1 MLTHEG
7 KSMKKLLIASTALVA
22 SAGFASADITLGGS
36 ANAGVKYNGGWDSKS
51 TRLHYEIDFDVIA
64 SGTTDGG
71 LTFGA
76 SLDLD
81 TEITSSTGNQNT
93 NGVKDP
99 EVFISGDFGTL
110 TVGNLDVAA
119 DDIGMKD
126 VGFDGIGIDN
136 AIDNIIVMGTDVI
149 ASGSPYKAE
158 ANAAYRYTTGGFTG
172 ILTIHTIQEDY
183 GIFAEWDGGFWQIAG
198 AHVANR
204 DAQLGTAAIKGSS
217 TTGKIGGQF
226 GGGWD
231 VNFYFGNHKSDLVN
245 IDGMNYYG
253 LDVSYTTG
261 PWTIT
266 GAASQTDLDV
276 AAGVISAGAPAV
288 KDKADYGIGVGYDL
302 GGGATLVGAVGRT
315 DGLGGVFYDDA
326 AGDAFRTTPLP
337 VASHT
342 VADFG
347 VNMKF

>member
-1 MLTHEG
+1 
-7 KSMKKLLIASTALVA
+7 MKKLLIASTALVT
-22 SAGFASADITLGGS
+22 SAGFASADVTLGGS
-36 ANAGVKYNGGWDSKS
+36 ANAGVKYNGGWETKS

-76 SLDLD
+76 SVDLD
-81 TEITSSTGNQNT
+81 AEISSASGQPNN
-93 NGVKDP
+93 NEVKDP

-126 VGFDGIGIDN
+126 VGFDGIGIDD
-136 AIDNIIVMGTDVI
+136 AIDNIIVMGTDNI
-149 ASGSPYKAE
+149 APGGVYKAE
-158 ANAAYRYTTGGFTG
+158 ANASYRYTAGGFTG
-172 ILTIHTIQEDY
+172 FLTVHTIQEDY
-183 GIFAEWDGGFWQIAG
+183 AIFAEWDGGFWQIAG
-198 AHVANR
+198 AHVATR
-204 DAQLGTAAIKGSS
+204 DADLGTLAVKGSS

-231 VNFYFGNHKSDLVN
+231 INLYFGQHSSDIVE
-245 IDGMNYYG
+245 IDGMKYYG
-253 LDVSYTTG
+253 LDVAYTTG

-266 GAASQTDLDV
+266 AAASQTDLDIPAV
-276 AAGVISAGAPAV
+276 GTSPAV
-288 KDKADYGIGVGYDL
+288 KDKADYGIGVAYDL
-302 GGGATLVGAVGRT
+302 GGGATLVGGVGRT
-315 DGLGGVFYDDA
+315 DGLGGVFYDA
-326 AGDAFRTTPLP
+326 AAAEATNLP

-347 VNMKF
+347 INMKF

>member
-1 MLTHEG
+1 
-7 KSMKKLLIASTALVA
+7 MKKLLIASTALVA

-36 ANAGVKYNGGWDSKS
+36 ANAGVKYNGGWDTKS

-76 SLDLD
+76 SVDLD
-81 TEITSSTGNQNT
+81 AEITSSTGNQST
-93 NGVKDP
+93 NEVKDP
-99 EVFISGDFGTL
+99 EVFISGDFGIL

-126 VGFDGIGIDN
+126 VGFDGIGIDD
-136 AIDNIIVMGTDVI
+136 AIDNLIVMGTDNI
-149 ASGSPYKAE
+149 ATGSPYKAE
-158 ANAAYRYTTGGFTG
+158 ANASYRYTAGGFTG
-172 ILTIHTIQEDY
+172 ILTVHTVQEDY

-204 DAQLGTAAIKGSS
+204 DADLGTAAIKGSS

-231 VNFYFGNHKSDLVN
+231 INFYFGQHSSDLAELN
-245 IDGMNYYG
+245 STKYYG
-253 LDVSYTTG
+253 LDVSFTTG

-266 GAASQTDLDV
+266 GAVSQTDLDFIV
-276 AAGVISAGAPAV
+276 PAGLPDAGLRV
-288 KDKADYGIGVGYDL
+288 KDNADYGIGVGYDL

-315 DGLGGVFYDDA
+315 DGLGGVFYSA
-326 AGDAFRTTPLP
+326 AASDGGRTTPLP
-337 VASHT
+337 LSSNT

-347 VNMKF
+347 INLKF